1 VAIGAVAALHPVID
15 QLIVNNVIG
24 EPGAGNCSCW
34 KKPFRLTAIIIDGYV
49 LLGETLQVTTD
60 LEGPHLLSQFFP
72 VLENGTFDLGQAGV
86 STLTDGALIR
96 WPVNGTHDLI
106 QHDAP
111 GWPHQ

>member
-34 KKPFRLTAIIIDGYV
+34 KKPFRLTAIIIDVYV

-60 LEGPHLLSQFFP
+60 LEGAHLLSQFFP
-72 VLENGTFDLGQAGV
+72 VLANGTFDLGQAGV

-96 WPVNGTHDLI
+96 WSVNGTYDLI

-111 GWPHQ
+111 GWPIQ